1 MAMMGTTTLQQE
13 PALLQ
18 IARPR
23 NQWRVRLYHLT
34 RRKLAVIG
42 GLLVIVEV
50 LLALV
55 GPIVSPYN
63 PTTPDFDV
71 VLQPPSLAHW
81 LGTDDLGRDVLSRLL
96 TGARLSLLISVS
108 SMAIAAIVGVGLG
121 IVSGY
126 LGGALDELLMR
137 ILDSFMALPSLVLAL
152 VIAAVLGPGLMNATI
167 AIAVAGVPIF
177 ARLVRGQTLSI
188 KEHDYILAAHASGA
202 NSPRVLVQHV
212 LPNALGPVI
221 VQASLGLGFA
231 IITESSLS
239 FIGLGVQPPTPTW
252 GSMVQVGFQFLETAP
267 WYVLAP
273 ATAIFLGVLS
283 FNLLGDGLRDAMA

>member
-1 MAMMGTTTLQQE
+1 
-13 PALLQ
+13 
-18 IARPR
+18 
-23 NQWRVRLYHLT
+23 
-34 RRKLAVIG
+34 
-42 GLLVIVEV
+42 
-50 LLALV
+50 
-55 GPIVSPYN
+55 
-63 PTTPDFDV
+63 
-71 VLQPPSLAHW
+71 
-81 LGTDDLGRDVLSRLL
+81 
-96 TGARLSLLISVS
+96 
-108 SMAIAAIVGVGLG
+108 
-121 IVSGY
+121 
-126 LGGALDELLMR
+126 
-137 ILDSFMALPSLVLAL
+137 LPSLVLAL

>member
-1 MAMMGTTTLQQE
+1 MGAVMLRQE

-18 IARPR
+18 VARPR
-23 NQWRVRLYHLT
+23 SQWRGRLHRLAQ
-34 RRKLAVIG
+34 RRLALIG
-42 GLLVIVEV
+42 GALVAAEV

-55 GPIVSPYN
+55 GPVVVPFN
-63 PTTPDFDV
+63 PTTPDFDA
-71 VLQPPSLAHW
+71 VLLPPSLTHW

-96 TGARLSLLISVS
+96 TGARLSLLISISAV
-108 SMAIAAIVGVGLG
+108 AIGAVFGVGLG
-121 IVSGY
+121 VISGY
-126 LGGALDELLMR
+126 VGHVLDELLMR

-152 VIAAVLGPGLMNATI
+152 VIAAVLGPGLMNATV
-167 AIAVAGVPIF
+167 AIGVASAPIF

-188 KEHDYILAAHASGA
+188 KEHDYVLAAHACGA
-202 NSPRVLVQHV
+202 SAPRVLWRHI

-283 FNLLGDGLRDAMA
+283 FNLLGDGLRDALVG

>member
-1 MAMMGTTTLQQE
+1 MAMMSTTALQQE

-23 NQWRVRLYHLT
+23 KQWRVRLYQLT

-42 GLLVIVEV
+42 GLLVIFEV
-50 LLALV
+50 LLALI
-55 GPIVSPYN
+55 GPVVSPYN
-63 PTTPDFDV
+63 PTAPDFDT
-71 VLQPPSLAHW
+71 VLQAPSLAHW

-96 TGARLSLLISVS
+96 TGARLSLLISVT
-108 SMAIAAIVGVGLG
+108 SMAIAAIIGVGLG
-121 IVSGY
+121 VVSGY
-126 LGGALDELLMR
+126 IGGTVDEVLMR

-152 VIAAVLGPGLMNATI
+152 VIAAVLGPGLMNVTI

>member
-1 MAMMGTTTLQQE
+1 MMGATTLQQE

-18 IARPR
+18 IVRPR

-34 RRKLAVIG
+34 RRKLAVVG
-42 GLLVIVEV
+42 GLLVIAEV
-50 LLALV
+50 LLALI
-55 GPIVSPYN
+55 GPVVSPYD
-63 PTTPDFDV
+63 PTTPNFDT
-71 VLQPPSLAHW
+71 VLQPPNLTHW

-96 TGARLSLLISVS
+96 TGARLSLLISVTS
-108 SMAIAAIVGVGLG
+108 IAIAAIVGVGLG

-202 NSPRVLVQHV
+202 SSLRMLLHHV

-273 ATAIFLGVLS
+273 ATSIFLGVLS

>member
-1 MAMMGTTTLQQE
+1 MMGTTTLQQE

-42 GLLVIVEV
+42 GLLVIFEV

-55 GPIVSPYN
+55 GPIASPYN

-71 VLQPPSLAHW
+71 VLQPPSLTHW

-96 TGARLSLLISVS
+96 TGARLSLLISVT
-108 SMAIAAIVGVGLG
+108 SMAIASIIGVGLG
-121 IVSGY
+121 VVSGY
-126 LGGALDELLMR
+126 IGGAVDEVLMR